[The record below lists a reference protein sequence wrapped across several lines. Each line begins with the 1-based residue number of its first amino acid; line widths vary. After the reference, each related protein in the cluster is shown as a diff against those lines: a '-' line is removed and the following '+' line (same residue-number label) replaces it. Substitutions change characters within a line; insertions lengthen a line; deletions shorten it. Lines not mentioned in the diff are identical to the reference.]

1 MKNKMTT
8 DNGFILYSL
17 IMKQKFIKKPLY
29 VCFVDFTKA
38 FDYVNRS
45 ALIYKLRERGVGGQ
59 FLRVIQ
65 SMYSKSK
72 CKVKVNGE
80 LSEEI
85 ESLCGVLQGG
95 MISPK
100 LFNEYLYDLKSFLQ
114 LRFGIVLTDTIVQYI
129 LYADDLVLCSDTAE
143 GLQEQIDGMYEFC
156 KKWNMIVSLMKTKVL
171 IFNKKDVS
179 GTGFKIGENTIDV
192 TKEYKYLGFIFNT
205 HTRDPV
211 GTIPEYLIGQARKA
225 TYQAKKLSSEVV
237 GRLSPKLSF
246 KVYDSQILPILEYG
260 SDLWYKARENR
271 KLEVFNLNYIKS
283 TLRLRSQTT
292 TDAVLSD
299 SGRFPVQLRR
309 NASVLKYWLRIANLD
324 ISDPVRSAFDTLVT
338 MHNYGQT
345 NWWTEV
351 TTLLQSL
358 DISEPETL
366 AAAPLKIR
374 DKIWADLK
382 EKIYDDHMKS
392 CMTRIM
398 DNTNGKL
405 RTFLKFKKEYCQE
418 TYLLHS
424 KNLNHLT
431 ALARLRMSS
440 HTLAIETGRHSKPK
454 IAKENRLCKNCDL
467 NEVEDE
473 QHFLLRCTLYD
484 TLRRNLLKVTA
495 LETNSLSDEDTFIS
509 LMSSHDGKI
518 VKAMGAFVYS
528 AFKERELRNV

>member
-1 MKNKMTT
+1 MTSR
-8 DNGFILYSL
+8 FSL
-17 IMKQKFIKKPLY
+17 
-29 VCFVDFTKA
+29 VD
-38 FDYVNRS
+38 
-45 ALIYKLRERGVGGQ
+45 Q
-59 FLRVIQ
+59 
-65 SMYSKSK
+65 
-72 CKVKVNGE
+72 
-80 LSEEI
+80 
-85 ESLCGVLQGG
+85 
-95 MISPK
+95 
-100 LFNEYLYDLKSFLQ
+100 
-114 LRFGIVLTDTIVQYI
+114 
-129 LYADDLVLCSDTAE
+129 
-143 GLQEQIDGMYEFC
+143 
-156 KKWNMIVSLMKTKVL
+156 
-171 IFNKKDVS
+171 
-179 GTGFKIGENTIDV
+179 
-192 TKEYKYLGFIFNT
+192 
-205 HTRDPV
+205 
-211 GTIPEYLIGQARKA
+211 
-225 TYQAKKLSSEVV
+225 
-237 GRLSPKLSF
+237 
-246 KVYDSQILPILEYG
+246 
-260 SDLWYKARENR
+260 
-271 KLEVFNLNYIKS
+271 
-283 TLRLRSQTT
+283 
-292 TDAVLSD
+292 
-299 SGRFPVQLRR
+299 
-309 NASVLKYWLRIANLD
+309 SVLKYWLRIANLD

-473 QHFLLRCTLYD
+473 QHFLMRCTLYD

-528 AFKERELRNV
+528 AFKEREQRNV